1 MGKRK
6 SITGTWYVK
15 WNWSSARVMVF
26 AKNCIL
32 YRHRVR
38 WYRVGKCWARDWY
51 DIKGY
56 WSFSEYCRSNVLESC
71 NDSMNSL
78 HYSIPSSMLPRII
91 ERWVNIV
98 YLYIYISRYI
108 SFVRKSIFSQ
118 LSIKGIT
125 FFSIFSNILIITNLF
140 YRSFNSPIF
149 SFLREYY
156 ILLCPPIIKFKTFT
170 PRFPFIL

>member
-98 YLYIYISRYI
+98 YLYIYHAIFL
-108 SFVRKSIFSQ
+108 SFESQSFLNHQLRVLHSSPFSQ
-118 LSIKGIT
+118 IFLLSQTYFIDLSIHQFFPFYENIT
-125 FFSIFSNILIITNLF
+125 FFSVSQ
-140 YRSFNSPIF
+140 
-149 SFLREYY
+149 
-156 ILLCPPIIKFKTFT
+156 
-170 PRFPFIL
+170 

>member
-1 MGKRK
+1 M
-6 SITGTWYVK
+6 K

-38 WYRVGKCWARDWY
+38 WYRVGKWWARDWY

-78 HYSIPSSMLPRII
+78 HYSIPSSAPENYWTLSQHCIF
-91 ERWVNIV
+91 
-98 YLYIYISRYI
+98 IYISRYI

-156 ILLCPPIIKFKTFT
+156 ILLCLPIIKFKTFT